1 MSLLLTCAVCAC
13 GGVFAVLVGNK
24 ADLTKDR
31 DVSTQEGQHL
41 AQQWGCPFFEA
52 SAKTRCNVD
61 EAFFE
66 LVRKI
71 RVVEG
76 TPAVGKEGE
85 KKPGSK
91 KRSGGTWKKNSC
103 VLF

>member
-1 MSLLLTCAVCAC
+1 MQS
-13 GGVFAVLVGNK
+13 VLVGNK

-52 SAKTRCNVD
+52 SAKTRSNVD

-66 LVRKI
+66 VVRKI

-76 TPAVGKEGE
+76 TPAAGKGEGE